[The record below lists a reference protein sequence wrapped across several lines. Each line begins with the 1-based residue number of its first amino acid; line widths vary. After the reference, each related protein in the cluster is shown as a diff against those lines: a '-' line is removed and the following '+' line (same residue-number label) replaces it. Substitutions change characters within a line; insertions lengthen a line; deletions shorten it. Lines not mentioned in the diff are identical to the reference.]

1 MTKIELF
8 MCFLI
13 ATDPWEDSKLTFR
26 GVSDPAFATGNRP
39 PPPAVA
45 VVGSCRL
52 TPIYEP
58 ASLPI
63 LSMKWMRVF
72 PVVFSGLRSLFY

>member
-1 MTKIELF
+1 MTKIGLF

-45 VVGSCRL
+45 V
-52 TPIYEP
+52 
-58 ASLPI
+58 
-63 LSMKWMRVF
+63 
-72 PVVFSGLRSLFY
+72 